1 MNQKTYQLTLNFDQ
15 ILDLVKQ
22 LPESDKIKLSKELE
36 KETLNQKLTQLLE
49 TFKTDELSLETI
61 TEEVEEVRAKIYGQ
75 QATD

>member
-1 MNQKTYQLTLNFDQ
+1 MDQKTYQLTLNFDQ

-22 LPESDKIKLSKELE
+22 LPESDKIQLSKELE